1 VEDNSDTE
9 LPTEYNTRYGRKVIR
24 TQRWIERNEK
34 DRASSCHTADI
45 RLQLEDQI
53 KRTPDAKG
61 KSCTQMQREKNR
73 I

>member
-1 VEDNSDTE
+1 MQNGEHNHLQTNVEDNSDTE

-45 RLQLEDQI
+45 RLQLEDQNQED
-53 KRTPDAKG
+53 T
-61 KSCTQMQREKNR
+61 
-73 I
+73 